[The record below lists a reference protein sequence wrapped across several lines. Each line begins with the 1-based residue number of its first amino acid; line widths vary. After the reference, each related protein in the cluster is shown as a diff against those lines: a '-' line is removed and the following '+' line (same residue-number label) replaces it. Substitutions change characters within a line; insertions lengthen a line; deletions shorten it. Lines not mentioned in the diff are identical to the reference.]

1 MAGFQKLKQ
10 LRAALD
16 PEAIQRGFAAS
27 MAEMSGADAAAPATP
42 PWLLDKS
49 LRGPAGAYV
58 YGMHL
63 PGKECEALAVPVVVS
78 ADRDEQAAAER
89 AARDEAR
96 MPFLAPSRVPVA
108 FTRIATREKTQV
120 EEVSRH
126 LGASGLA
133 ARPDLV
139 FGVSRVPD
147 HIGGGLKG
155 GSRPVEWDVVHTTAK
170 GLAPAAPP
178 VATWFAGDETW
189 IARRPGEPSV
199 YDEDLAL
206 AYLTR
211 AGIGPEQTLGISRF
225 ITIHQ
230 TGQEDGSSTASYVT
244 GMHAWHPPGLGA
256 GVAENLNAARPLA
269 DGPVDG
275 VCVEVL
281 NWAGI
286 RKAVHPEV
294 HRRFASP
301 SPFPYLPST
310 PQELLRAY
318 LDIVGLD
325 PADVYAAAVTE
336 DAPKDLNG
344 VTRKRGM
351 TITTNRG
358 EQQPCADGQQH
369 PRLTG
374 GARIVVTYR
383 DRPSYA
389 EGRARFGAY
398 ERDVLQS
405 ALSLGAER
413 RPVEAQNVVDR
424 MPGVARKLFKT
435 AEFVSNVIEG
445 ESNDVFDRLAPHRYC
460 WPPQR

>member
-10 LRAALD
+10 IRAALD
-16 PEAIQRGFAAS
+16 PEAIQRGLTAS
-27 MAEMSGADAAAPATP
+27 MAELSDAAAPTDP
-42 PWLLDKS
+42 PWLMDKS

-58 YGMHL
+58 YGVHL
-63 PGKECEALAVPVVVS
+63 PSKQREALAAPVVVS

-89 AARDEAR
+89 AARDAAR
-96 MPFLAPSRVPVA
+96 APFLAPSRTAVEI
-108 FTRIATREKTQV
+108 TRLATREKTQIEDV
-120 EEVSRH
+120 AAH
-126 LGASGLA
+126 LGAGGLA

-139 FGVSRVPD
+139 FGVYRVPD
-147 HIGGGLKG
+147 HIGGGLQG
-155 GSRPVEWDVVHTTAK
+155 GSRVVEWDVVHATAT
-170 GLAPAAPP
+170 GLAPAPP
-178 VATWFAGDETW
+178 PAATWFAGDETW

-211 AGIGPEQTLGISRF
+211 AGIGPEQTLGISRL
-225 ITIHQ
+225 IAIHQ
-230 TGQEDGSSTASYVT
+230 TGDEESSATASYVT
-244 GMHAWHPPGLGA
+244 GAHAWHPPGLGA
-256 GVAENLNAARPLA
+256 GVAEALGAARPLP
-269 DGPVDG
+269 DGPVQG
-275 VCVEVL
+275 VCVDVL

-286 RKAVHPEV
+286 RKAVHPET
-294 HRRFASP
+294 HRRCASP
-301 SPFPYLPST
+301 SPFPYLLGT

-344 VTRKRGM
+344 VTFKRGV

-358 EQQPCADGQQH
+358 EQQPCADGQLH
-369 PRLTG
+369 SRLTG
-374 GARIVVTYR
+374 GARIVVAYR

-389 EGRARFGAY
+389 EGRSRFGAY

-405 ALSLGAER
+405 ALALGAER
-413 RPVEAQNVVDR
+413 RPVETQNVVDR

-435 AEFVSNVIEG
+435 AEFVSDVIEG
-445 ESNDVFDRLAPHRYC
+445 EGRTVFDRLAPHRYC